1 MRKPPSF
8 VLLGWLPL
16 WVWRVK
22 RVERTQELRVLS
34 SRRVQVNLM
43 RKMRVTGVVTQ
54 GASRAGS
61 AQYLKTFKVAYS
73 LDGRDFQFIQGSGE
87 SGDKVRLVGTLKKG
101 CGQCPLQPGHCLRA
115 PNEGPNEARV
125 PWVMGH
131 EMGL

>member
-101 CGQCPLQPGHCLRA
+101 CDQCPLQPGHCLRA

>member
-1 MRKPPSF
+1 
-8 VLLGWLPL
+8 
-16 WVWRVK
+16 
-22 RVERTQELRVLS
+22 
-34 SRRVQVNLM
+34 M

>member
-34 SRRVQVNLM
+34 SCRVQVNLM